1 MPGPADAESAPPLGL
16 PLVFVE
22 DLEHPRLEPSDH
34 HHLARVLRLRDGTPC
49 TIADGLGRWRAAAF
63 GPAPDPAGP
72 VVAVPQAEPPLT
84 VGFALLKGDRTELVV
99 QKLTEL
105 GIDRIVPLVTE
116 RTISRPDPARAAK
129 LVERL
134 RRIAREACM
143 QSRRSRL
150 PEVTAVTAFEE
161 VVTEP
166 GVALADPS
174 GGPPTLSHPV
184 LLVGPE
190 GGWAPPERAR
200 AAHVVRLGPHVLRA
214 ETAAMAG
221 GALLAALR
229 HGVVHP

>member
-1 MPGPADAESAPPLGL
+1 MPGPPDAGSGPPLGL
-16 PLVFVE
+16 PLVFVA

-49 TIADGLGRWRAAAF
+49 TIADGQGRWRAASF
-63 GPAPDPAGP
+63 GLAPDPSGP
-72 VVAVPQAEPPLT
+72 VVTVPPAEPALT

-116 RTISRPDPARAAK
+116 RTIARPDPARATK
-129 LVERL
+129 LVQRL

-143 QSRRSRL
+143 QSRRARL
-150 PEVTAVTAFEE
+150 PEVTAVTGFEE
-161 VVTEP
+161 LVTGP
-166 GVALADPS
+166 GVALADPA

-190 GGWAPPERAR
+190 GGWAPTERAR
-200 AAHVVRLGPHVLRA
+200 AACVVGLGPHVLRA

-221 GALLAALR
+221 GALLVALR
-229 HGVVHP
+229 HGVVHA